1 MAAGTAAA
9 LVPIRSITRRVE
21 ATSPQSLVA
30 AGAQQR
36 VSSAKAGEETVT
48 FIPEGQEE
56 AGDICLRLLSTLK
69 GIQLG
74 KLKDEFGWNVAV
86 GAADGTAVVGEQKTN
101 GSA

>member
-1 MAAGTAAA
+1 
-9 LVPIRSITRRVE
+9 
-21 ATSPQSLVA
+21 SLVA
-30 AGAQQR
+30 AAGAQER

-48 FIPEGQEE
+48 FIPEGQDE